1 MSFNKPSRNEDEFM
15 LRQDALLRHEAA
27 LVRARELAAEERERR
42 RREHY
47 MKCPRCGMD
56 LEEVVYR
63 GVPIDKCYHCGGTWL
78 DAGALQV
85 LAGKGGDVLSHI
97 VEIFATG
104 PGPMMSEPF

>member
-1 MSFNKPSRNEDEFM
+1 MSLQKPSHNEDDYM

-27 LVRARELAAEERERR
+27 VVRAREMAAEERERR

-47 MKCPRCGMD
+47 MKCPRCGLD

-78 DAGALQV
+78 DAGALEV
-85 LAGKGGDVLSHI
+85 LAGRGGDVLSRI
-97 VEIFATG
+97 AEIFHVG
-104 PGPMMSEPF
+104 PEPLHVGPL